1 MFDLVPG
8 LDYCERMQGNS
19 RNGAPKSMAGKP
31 LFFVA
36 YNNPQSAAYAKEKLH
51 GFEYPPGHRL
61 VIKYETPTNP
71 ESGRPAHGAAR
82 PAAPGTSH
90 NKSNYELAQL
100 SETIANATAFL
111 QAAGFTPTNVSN
123 KNLANQ
129 PSTSGETYDPSYC
142 SVKLPPPQPLS
153 SVDSPIAERLFVVCT
168 PVPPPLYALRD
179 VFGRFGNLI
188 DIYLLQGKT
197 CGYAKYSDKESA
209 NRAVTALHG
218 QEVCGSRL
226 KVMTADPHGKNGDN
240 AARKRPKVDT

>member
-1 MFDLVPG
+1 
-8 LDYCERMQGNS
+8 
-19 RNGAPKSMAGKP
+19 MAGKP

-61 VIKYETPTNP
+61 VVKYDSVSNP
-71 ESGRPAHGAAR
+71 ESGRPIGNAAR
-82 PAAPGTSH
+82 PGHSGPPH
-90 NKSNYELAQL
+90 NKSSYELAQL

-111 QAAGFTPTNVSN
+111 QAAGYSSSNSTNKSMG
-123 KNLANQ
+123 NQ
-129 PSTSGETYDPSYC
+129 PSGSGEMTYDPSYC

-153 SVDSPIAERLFVVCT
+153 SVDSAIAERLFVVCT

-179 VFGRFGNLI
+179 VFGRFGSLI

-209 NRAVTALHG
+209 NRAVATLHG

-226 KVMTADPHGKNGDN
+226 KVMTADPHGKNGEN
-240 AARKRPKVDT
+240 AARKRPKVDS